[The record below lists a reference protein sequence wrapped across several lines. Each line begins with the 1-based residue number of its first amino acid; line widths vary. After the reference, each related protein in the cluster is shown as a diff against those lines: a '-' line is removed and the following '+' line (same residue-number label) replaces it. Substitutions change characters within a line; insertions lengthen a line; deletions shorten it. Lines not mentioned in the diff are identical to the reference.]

1 MPEPL
6 AVLSA
11 WSNFY
16 VVVGSSAAGLTGLMF
31 VVITLAAGLEPIRR
45 EPAGIAIF
53 STPTVLHLSV
63 ALVVSAIVSAPWHS
77 LIHVAA
83 VLSGAGVVGV
93 GSVLGV
99 MYRSR
104 RLTQYHLDLEDW
116 VWYAVLPF
124 LAYATIIASAMT
136 LPIAPK
142 TVLFLIAAGVLLLI
156 LIGIHNAWDI
166 VTYLVVGGGRES
178 PTSEADQARQ

>member
-1 MPEPL
+1 MPQAL
-6 AVLSA
+6 AVLGT

-16 VVVGSSAAGLTGLMF
+16 VVIGSSAAGLTGLMF
-31 VVITLAAGLEPIRR
+31 VVITLAAGLEPARR
-45 EPAGIAIF
+45 SPTGISIF

-63 ALVVSAIVSAPWHS
+63 ALIVSAILSAPWHS

-83 VLSGAGVVGV
+83 VLSGAGVVGLA
-93 GSVLGV
+93 SVLRV

-104 RLTQYHLDLEDW
+104 RLTEYHLDLEDW
-116 VWYAVLPF
+116 AWYAALPF
-124 LAYATIIASAMT
+124 LAYATIIAGAIM

-142 TVLFLIAAGVLLLI
+142 PVLFPIAGGVLLLI

-166 VTYLVVGGGRES
+166 VTFLVVGGRRES
-178 PTSEADQARQ
+178 STSGASQAQQ